1 MTDYELMVILKPML
15 PEDIKAKVLKNIEDH
30 VAKASGKI
38 KASDVWGKRH
48 LAYPINNH
56 EEGYY
61 IVYKIDLDSANV
73 SEFKG
78 QLKLTNGVLRSLLI
92 KESEL

>member
-1 MTDYELMVILKPML
+1 MNYELMVILKPML
-15 PEDIKAKVLKNIEDH
+15 PEDIKAKVLKSLEDN
-30 VAKASGKI
+30 VAVAEGKLV
-38 KASDVWGKRH
+38 ATDVWGKRH

-61 IVYKIDLDSANV
+61 IVYKLELAQSKV
-73 SEFKG
+73 TEFKK
-78 QLKLTNGVLRSLLI
+78 QLKLTNGVLRSVLI